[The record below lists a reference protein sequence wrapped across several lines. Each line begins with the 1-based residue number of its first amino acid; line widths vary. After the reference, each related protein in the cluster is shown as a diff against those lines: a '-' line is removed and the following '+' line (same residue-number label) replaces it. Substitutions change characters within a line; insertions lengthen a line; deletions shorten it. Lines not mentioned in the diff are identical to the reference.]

1 MEREKTSNN
10 IPLLIGFLAGS
21 SDCDSE
27 TVPPLPLPT
36 PVFTFYSPD
45 SVMISSLTH

>member
-21 SDCDSE
+21 SDCDTE
-27 TVPPLPLPT
+27 TVPPPS
-36 PVFTFYSPD
+36 VFTFYIPD
-45 SVMISSLTH
+45 SVMISSVTH